1 MKTPSY
7 SSSTENASHQQ
18 KDSPFHQGE
27 QAAQSRLGVREKM
40 ERFGRQVIRDFMP
53 EQHREFYNQLPFVFV
68 GHADND
74 GWPWA
79 SILFND
85 PGFMYSSDDRIL
97 TINTVPVVGDPLADA
112 IKKGARLGLL
122 GIELTTRRRNRL
134 AAHVTEHSKNG
145 FQLHVD
151 QAFGNCPQYIQT
163 RELEMLDP
171 NLLPTPSIEHIHA
184 FDEQA
189 KTLIANSDTFFVAS
203 YVDNHNPDSTLASE
217 GADVSHRG
225 GKPGFI
231 RVDNDKTLTIP
242 DYSGNFHF
250 NTFGNFI
257 ENSKAGLLFV
267 DFENGHLLTLTGTV
281 EILWDSPE
289 TKYFE
294 GAERLWTFRIN
305 HGRWIRH
312 GLPLRWTLDQF
323 SPSTLL
329 TDTWEAAKKR
339 QQANP
344 HNREE
349 HKSEEHKSEEHKS
362 EEAKSKWLPY
372 VVTKMIKES
381 SVITSFYLEAHE
393 HQQPTFKPGQFLTVK
408 ADIKGQKQIRTY
420 TLSSAPTDPHYRI
433 SVKRET
439 STDNNVPDGIFS
451 NYLHDNL
458 NIGDTLYAKAPCG
471 DFTFD
476 TTEKRP
482 AVLLAGGVGITPMV
496 SMVRHALKEGMRTHF
511 TRDITFIGAAK
522 NKEQRSFFE
531 ELNTISESSGGKIR
545 AFWSLGK
552 IDKHLKHG
560 EDFHHHGRISKALL
574 QAILPLDD
582 YDVYLCGPTSFMQA
596 TYELLRGLGISDA
609 RIYAEEFGSASL
621 KRNADN
627 ATRLFSP
634 LPAATEAI
642 IEFTDSNV
650 EQAWSKEDGSL
661 LDFAEAHGLTPE
673 FGCRSGQC
681 GACKTKLVSG
691 KVAYQTEHTSSI
703 NDDEVLLCCAVPAAI
718 ESAGIHESTH
728 DEVNNDTKKGI
739 ARLRIKL

>member
-1 MKTPSY
+1 M
-7 SSSTENASHQQ
+7 
-18 KDSPFHQGE
+18 
-27 QAAQSRLGVREKM
+27 R
-40 ERFGRQVIRDFMP
+40 
-53 EQHREFYNQLPFVFV
+53 
-68 GHADND
+68 
-74 GWPWA
+74 
-79 SILFND
+79 
-85 PGFMYSSDDRIL
+85 SSDDRIL

-112 IKKGARLGLL
+112 IKKGTRLGLL

-134 AAHVTEHSKNG
+134 AAHVTEHSENG

-163 RELEMLDP
+163 RELDMLDP
-171 NLLPTPSIEHIHA
+171 TLLPTPSIEHIHT

-189 KTLIANSDTFFVAS
+189 KALIANSDTFFVAS
-203 YVDNHNPDSTLASE
+203 YVDNHDPDNTLASE

-294 GAERLWTFRIN
+294 GAERLWTFRID

-312 GLPLRWTLDQF
+312 GLPLRWKLDQF
-323 SPSTLL
+323 SPSTLQ
-329 TDTWEAAKKR
+329 TDTWEAAKNR
-339 QQANP
+339 QQANT
-344 HNREE
+344 HKREEHKSEEHKSEEHKSEEHKSEEHKSEEHKSEE

-372 VVTKMIKES
+372 SVTKMIKES
-381 SVITSFYLEAHE
+381 SVITSFYLEAQD

-420 TLSSAPTDPHYRI
+420 TLSSAPTDSHYRI

-458 NIGDTLYAKAPCG
+458 NVGDTLYAKAPCG

-582 YDVYLCGPTSFMQA
+582 YDVYLCGPTGFMQA
-596 TYELLRGLGISDA
+596 TYALLRGLGISDA
-609 RIYAEEFGSASL
+609 RIYAEEFGPASL

-627 ATRLFSP
+627 ATRLFKP

-703 NDDEVLLCCAVPAAI
+703 NDDEVLLCCAVPAAL
-718 ESAGIHESTH
+718 ENAGINESVH
-728 DEVNNDTKKGI
+728 DEVNNSTDKGT

>member
-1 MKTPSY
+1 MKTPPY
-7 SSSTENASHQQ
+7 SSSTGNASHQP

-68 GHADND
+68 GHADGD

-85 PGFMYSSDDRIL
+85 PGFMCSSDDRIL

-112 IKKGARLGLL
+112 IKKGTRLGLL

-134 AAHVTEHSKNG
+134 AAHVIECSENG

-163 RELEMLDP
+163 RELDMLDP
-171 NLLPTPSIEHIHA
+171 TLLPTPSIEHIHA

-189 KTLIANSDTFFVAS
+189 KALIANSDTFFVAS
-203 YVDNHNPDSTLASE
+203 YIDNHDPDNTLASE

-281 EILWDSPE
+281 EILWDNPE

-294 GAERLWTFRIN
+294 GAERLWTFRID

-329 TDTWEAAKKR
+329 TDTWEAAKNR
-339 QQANP
+339 QQANA
-344 HNREE
+344 HN
-349 HKSEEHKSEEHKS
+349 KEEHKS

-372 VVTKMIKES
+372 VVTKVIKES
-381 SVITSFYLEAHE
+381 SVITSFYLEAQD
-393 HQQPTFKPGQFLTVK
+393 HQQPTFKPGQFVTVK
-408 ADIKGQKQIRTY
+408 ADIQGQKQIRTY

-433 SVKRET
+433 SVKREA

-458 NIGDTLYAKAPCG
+458 NVGDTLYAKAPCG

-496 SMVRHALKEGMRTHF
+496 SMVRHALNEGMRTHF

-522 NKEQRSFFE
+522 TQEQRSFFE
-531 ELNTISESSGGKIR
+531 ELKTISESSGGKIR
-545 AFWSLGK
+545 AFWSLGQ

-582 YDVYLCGPTSFMQA
+582 YDVYLCGPTGFMQA

-609 RIYAEEFGSASL
+609 RIYAEEFGPASL

-627 ATRLFSP
+627 ATRLFKP

-718 ESAGIHESTH
+718 EGEGISNEIHK
-728 DEVNNDTKKGI
+728 DIVK
-739 ARLRIKL
+739 LRIKL